1 MVVCSSTSEENN
13 QIVRG
18 STVKRV
24 HLRWIPF
31 WGHSGFSSSWLIR
44 EPWHRGTAAQPCPEK
59 VSSLR
64 GPVCSSEAQAEL
76 RYHQVL
82 SCLTCLRVF
91 YPRHLANKCFWREL
105 TRDWWGSH
113 KPWRQC
119 RTQIHMRTE
128 WGWNYLIC
136 QILVSW
142 NHLGQLH
149 CTQGINTVQRDSTDA
164 F

>member
-18 STVKRV
+18 STVKCV

-31 WGHSGFSSSWLIR
+31 WGHSGFSSSWLTR
-44 EPWHRGTAAQPCPEK
+44 EPWHRGTPAQPCPEK

-64 GPVCSSEAQAEL
+64 GPVCSFEAQAEL

-91 YPRHLANKCFWREL
+91 YPQHLANKCFWREL

-113 KPWRQC
+113 KPWRSAGP
-119 RTQIHMRTE
+119 RFT
-128 WGWNYLIC
+128 WGLNGGGTTWSAKSWYLETT
-136 QILVSW
+136 LVNS
-142 NHLGQLH
+142 H